1 MTKYLLKKWYYIPIG
16 LIIYIIY
23 LKLFKISFNIAEPLL
38 LILLIR
44 FIDDLFDFKKDK
56 GKRTTKK
63 NLIILICIFS
73 LAYIILNVFLYKA
86 IGLLSI
92 LIVAYLFLMNKVDT
106 LKILTL
112 ALITAYYYLI
122 NGDINYIILIITLVI
137 SIIFYI
143 VKRR

>member
-73 LAYIILNVFLYKA
+73 LAYITLNVFLYKA

-92 LIVAYLFLMNKVDT
+92 LIIAYLFLMNKVDI

>member
-73 LAYIILNVFLYKA
+73 LAYITLNVFLYKA

-92 LIVAYLFLMNKVDT
+92 LIVAYLFLMNKVDI

-112 ALITAYYYLI
+112 PLITTYYYLI
-122 NGDINYIILIITLVI
+122 NGDINYITLIITLVI